1 MRGRPRKSCKGEPTK
16 TSRQKW
22 NLSDIPSLATE
33 ETSPVS
39 GSNSSTENQSTA
51 CSLQCEYTPKRCRRS
66 PRKTPEALLTSTP
79 LHSLSTSRLP
89 SVCNNVFEA
98 EGGTDKTSEVA
109 SPPYSLRSQSR
120 KRSIGATES
129 RQLRK
134 KLPMTQ
140 AALSSPKHRCSKNLK
155 KGTITA
161 SSVEPSRPR
170 FELKEDESV
179 LSPDLSIKL
188 DDYEEL
194 LPLSVLKDEESDD
207 EEELPSFLMQTRPES
222 IKEGV
227 FVWCKFRHFPTWPA
241 LVRHVNHK
249 AKKASIIFIEDQ
261 MSRQKRGIIVPL
273 KSLKPFDC
281 EGADELAAEAK
292 EKYAA
297 MMHWVLELIADYR
310 IRIACGS
317 FCGPFLEYFN
327 HGMSYPVR
335 KTRPWAS
342 SEQQTIVSDLLLEE
356 EDQCVNPSKDCE
368 EQKQEVVNK
377 CAKRLLPD
385 RTQAAHNRAN
395 ERLVH
400 FITKRRMV
408 EERLLAVIRGQA
420 QSRWRRY
427 FESSNGSHFGV
438 ETYLEDK
445 TQLDKMYSY
454 LSELYEMAEPTAP
467 GKILAQNMKRIPFV
481 LDVLLPEAITYAIAA
496 MDSISIKKAE
506 EKYIKG
512 RCLSNRERQAYDL
525 MIERFSMRKS

>member
-1 MRGRPRKSCKGEPTK
+1 MRGRPRKSCKGQPTK

-33 ETSPVS
+33 ETSHVS
-39 GSNSSTENQSTA
+39 GSNSSTENPSTA
-51 CSLQCEYTPKRCRRS
+51 CSLQCEYTPKKCRGR
-66 PRKTPEALLTSTP
+66 PRKTPEPLLTSTP

-98 EGGTDKTSEVA
+98 EGGNDKTSEVA
-109 SPPYSLRSQSR
+109 SPPPYSLRSQSR
-120 KRSIGATES
+120 KRSIGAAQS

-140 AALSSPKHRCSKNLK
+140 GALSSPKHRCSKNLK
-155 KGTITA
+155 KGTIAA
-161 SSVEPSRPR
+161 SSVKPSRPG

-179 LSPDLSIKL
+179 QSPHLSIKL
-188 DDYEEL
+188 GDYEEL
-194 LPLSVLKDEESDD
+194 LPLSVLEDEESDD
-207 EEELPSFLMQTRPES
+207 EEELPSFLMQRRPES

-227 FVWCKFRHFPTWPA
+227 FVWCKFRRFPTWPA
-241 LVRHVNHK
+241 LVRHVHHK
-249 AKKASIIFIEDQ
+249 AKKASIIFIDDQ
-261 MSRQKRGIIVPL
+261 MGRQKRGIIVPL

-310 IRIACGS
+310 IRIG
-317 FCGPFLEYFN
+317 
-327 HGMSYPVR
+327 YPVR
-335 KTRPWAS
+335 RNRPWAS
-342 SEQQTIVSDLLLEE
+342 PEQQTFASDLLLEE
-356 EDQCVNPSKDCE
+356 EDQCVNTSKDCE

-377 CAKRLLPD
+377 CPKRLLPD

-427 FESSNGSHFGV
+427 FERSNGSHFGV

-454 LSELYEMAEPTAP
+454 LSELYEMAVPTAP
-467 GKILAQNMKRIPFV
+467 GKIVAQNMKRIPFV

-512 RCLSNRERQAYDL
+512 RCLSNRERQQYDL
-525 MIERFSMRKS
+525 MIERFSRENPSS